1 MLIKKSAFYI
11 LSYFYL
17 LISTLYWM
25 VSPKK
30 FIYSSLLK
38 CRAIDPYIYDVHL
51 EGGWGSLEICH
62 LFADSVFYTIDLLF
76 NFHGWRMGSKLVI
89 FVDVINVWQNNSKQP
104 KTNVS
109 FYLCS
114 REWMHHSTNIFSHSS
129 HVQWSGA

>member
-1 MLIKKSAFYI
+1 
-11 LSYFYL
+11 
-17 LISTLYWM
+17 M

-76 NFHGWRMGSKLVI
+76 NFHGWGMGSKLVI
-89 FVDVINVWQNNSKQP
+89 FVDVINV
-104 KTNVS
+104 
-109 FYLCS
+109 
-114 REWMHHSTNIFSHSS
+114 
-129 HVQWSGA
+129 